1 MEIHGGAQCTGN
13 RRKRGLPSTGR
24 WDSFGWNPVDT
35 NTPDPML
42 YLPAEFPQEPGL
54 CYLNHAAV
62 GPWPRRT
69 AQAVANF
76 AQQNMTRGATDYP
89 AWLEVERR
97 LRKRLARLINA
108 RNPEDI
114 ALVKNTS
121 EGLSIISQGLDWRDG
136 DEVVGLHGDF
146 CSNEMVWEMLRSRG
160 VIYRPVDALQTADP
174 EGALI
179 AAMSAKTRLLAI
191 STVHFATGYRFDM
204 QRLSAACRGRGVL
217 LSVDGI
223 QSLGAVRF
231 DLEQVAADF
240 VTSGGHKWLLSPE
253 GLGFLYC
260 RPELRERLALHQF
273 GWAMREDPYAFESE
287 SWLPASSARRFES
300 GTPNM
305 MGMHAMDAS
314 LSLFEEVGTAFVEER
329 LAHNIA
335 ILEDGLHAIPGVNTV
350 TPAEPQKRAGILTF
364 RHVAATGAELHASL
378 MQRRLIC
385 APRAGGVRLSPH
397 FYTPEATLVSALDI
411 IRQTIQ
417 TL

>member
-1 MEIHGGAQCTGN
+1 
-13 RRKRGLPSTGR
+13 
-24 WDSFGWNPVDT
+24 
-35 NTPDPML
+35 ML

-97 LRKRLARLINA
+97 LRERLARLINA
-108 RNPEDI
+108 EDPADI

-136 DEVVGLHGDF
+136 DEVVGLYGDF
-146 CSNEMVWEMLRSRG
+146 CSNVMVWEMLRGRG
-160 VIYRPVDALQTADP
+160 VVYRPVDALQTKDP

-179 AAMSAKTRLLAI
+179 AAITGRTRLLAI
-191 STVHFATGYRFDM
+191 STVHFATGYHFDM
-204 QRLSAACRGRGVL
+204 QRLSAACRTRGVL

-223 QSLGAVRF
+223 QSVGAVRF
-231 DLEQVAADF
+231 DLDQVVADF

-253 GLGFLYC
+253 GLGFMYC
-260 RPELRERLALHQF
+260 RPELREQLELHQF
-273 GWAMREDPYAFESE
+273 GWAMREEPYAFESE
-287 SWLPASSARRFES
+287 HWAPASSARRFES

-305 MGMHAMDAS
+305 MGIHAMDAS
-314 LSLFEEVGTAFVEER
+314 LSLFEEVGAAFVEER
-329 LAHNIA
+329 LATRVA
-335 ILEDGLHAIPGVNTV
+335 ILEDGLRAIRGVDLV

-364 RHVAATGAELHASL
+364 RHAAADSADLHAGL
-378 MQRRLIC
+378 MQQQVIC
-385 APRAGGVRLSPH
+385 APRAGGIRLAPH
-397 FYTPEATLVSALDI
+397 FYTPEATLVSALDM
-411 IRQTIQ
+411 IRQIIQ
-417 TL
+417 KH

>member
-1 MEIHGGAQCTGN
+1 
-13 RRKRGLPSTGR
+13 
-24 WDSFGWNPVDT
+24 
-35 NTPDPML
+35 ML
-42 YLPAEFPQEPGL
+42 YLPAEFPLEPGL

-69 AQAVANF
+69 AQAIVNF

-97 LRKRLARLINA
+97 LRARLARLINA
-108 RNPEDI
+108 ENAEDI

-136 DEVVGLHGDF
+136 DEVVGLRGDF
-146 CSNEMVWEMLRSRG
+146 CSNEMVWEVLRGRG

-174 EGALI
+174 EAALI

-204 QRLSAACRGRGVL
+204 QRLSAACRSRGVL

-223 QSLGAVRF
+223 QSFGAVPF
-231 DLEQVAADF
+231 DLDQVTADF

-260 RPELRERLALHQF
+260 RPALREQLELHQF
-273 GWAMREDPYAFESE
+273 GWAMREIPYAFESE
-287 SWLPASSARRFES
+287 CWAPASSARRFES

-305 MGMHAMDAS
+305 LGIHAMDAS

-329 LAHNIA
+329 LARNIA
-335 ILEDGLHAIPGVNTV
+335 ILEDGLRAIPGVSIV
-350 TPAEPQKRAGILTF
+350 TPAEPDKRAGILTF
-364 RHVAATGAELHASL
+364 RHAASRGADLHAAL
-378 MQRRLIC
+378 MQRRLVC
-385 APRAGGVRLSPH
+385 AARAGGVRLAPH
-397 FYTPEATLVSALDI
+397 FYTPESTLLAAIDS